1 MKYTLKKDWI
11 SPTGKIFLKGRT
23 LDVTQDFI
31 SAIEKKEKKKT
42 KTKKIKDNGITDST
56 KD

>member
-11 SPTGKIFLKGRT
+11 SPSGKVFVKGQT
-23 LDVTQDFI
+23 LDVTEDFI

-42 KTKKIKDNGITDST
+42 KTKKIKDNGITDSA